1 MKSLITI
8 LVALV
13 MGSSY
18 AMLDTATATHLT
30 NPVSFQA
37 DGPGTG
43 NDGEDTSERGLM
55 CRVFGV
61 FC

>member
-13 MGSSY
+13 IGSSY
-18 AMLDTATATHLT
+18 TMLDTAQVTHFT
-30 NPVSFQA
+30 NPASFQA

-43 NDGEDTSERGLM
+43 NDGEDTSERGIM

>member
-1 MKSLITI
+1 MKLLISV

-13 MGSSY
+13 LGTVF
-18 AMLDTATATHLT
+18 TAPA
-30 NPVSFQA
+30 PVQFQA
-37 DGPGTG
+37 DEPPATG

-55 CRVFGV
+55 CRLFGY